1 MRGVVL
7 EGRAVRLRSK
17 RFVHTAV
24 DRRPTNRI
32 EPLRPHQPPPVSR
45 GWPTQVLNMASTFH
59 SLGGDTSSPRFQKH
73 LLRVAD
79 YLWVSEDGM
88 KMQGYNGSQGW
99 DASFVMQAL
108 AEADLVDEYASM
120 CSKAYSY
127 LERTQVRGRPL
138 TAHGHQFSLPTA
150 TSFHCP
156 RPPVFT
162 AHGHQFHCPRPG
174 SCLWSRPPFPSSDPS
189 PLPPPAS
196 DQSGPSRL
204 TPLVRAGARPDLV
217 LAPLAREPGLLV
229 RDAGDAPKV
238 LSPRQRGRLALLELG
253 SWVAHLRLHGGGVE
267 GGARAA

>member
-156 RPPVFT
+156 RPPVSLPT
-162 AHGHQFHCPRPG
+162 ARLLP
-174 SCLWSRPPFPSSDPS
+174 LEPPPLPLVG
-189 PLPPPAS
+189 PLPPPPARLRPVRALAAHAS
-196 DQSGPSRL
+196 RPCRCAARSCARPSRARARPTRTRRRRCAKSTFATSARAVGPSR
-204 TPLVRAGARPDLV
+204 ARLMGGPS
-217 LAPLAREPGLLV
+217 PTAR
-229 RDAGDAPKV
+229 R
-238 LSPRQRGRLALLELG
+238 RG
-253 SWVAHLRLHGGGVE
+253 
-267 GGARAA
+267 